1 MPGDAYYVIIIDG
14 ESGGAGVACRV
25 RIVRSLEHAQAA
37 AGVSEQKETALID
50 PSASIM
56 SDDPMQAVGNLQGHA
71 S

>member
-1 MPGDAYYVIIIDG
+1 MLGDAYYVIIIDG

-25 RIVRSLEHAQAA
+25 RIVRSLEHAQA

>member
-1 MPGDAYYVIIIDG
+1 MSLQSMVRVGALGLRAGYASSDHLSMP
-14 ESGGAGVACRV
+14 RQQ
-25 RIVRSLEHAQAA
+25 QAE
-37 AGVSEQKETALID
+37 VSEQKETALID

>member
-1 MPGDAYYVIIIDG
+1 MVRVGALGLRAECASSDHLSMP
-14 ESGGAGVACRV
+14 RQQ
-25 RIVRSLEHAQAA
+25 QAA
-37 AGVSEQKETALID
+37 EVSEQKETALID